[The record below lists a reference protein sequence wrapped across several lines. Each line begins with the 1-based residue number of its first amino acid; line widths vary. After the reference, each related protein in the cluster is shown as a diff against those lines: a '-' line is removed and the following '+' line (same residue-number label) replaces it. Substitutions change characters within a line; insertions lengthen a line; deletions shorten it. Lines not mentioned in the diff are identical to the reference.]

1 MAKQCIDG
9 YISPLTSIINK
20 AITQGTFPREL
31 KLARVIPIFKSG
43 DKQDVSNY
51 RPISILTFF
60 ANFFDR
66 NDSIHENQF
75 GFRKGHSTN
84 HAIITLV
91 DKITKSVDCGDIVIN
106 IFVDLKKAF
115 DTVSSDIF

>member
-1 MAKQCIDG
+1 MN
-9 YISPLTSIINK
+9 LR
-20 AITQGTFPREL
+20 ITLLYGLICTYNNPQGIFPREL
-31 KLARVIPIFKSG
+31 KLARVIPIFKSE

-60 ANFFDR
+60 AKVIAKILYNNISNFFDR
-66 NDSIHENQF
+66 NGSIHENQF

-106 IFVDLKKAF
+106 IW
-115 DTVSSDIF
+115 